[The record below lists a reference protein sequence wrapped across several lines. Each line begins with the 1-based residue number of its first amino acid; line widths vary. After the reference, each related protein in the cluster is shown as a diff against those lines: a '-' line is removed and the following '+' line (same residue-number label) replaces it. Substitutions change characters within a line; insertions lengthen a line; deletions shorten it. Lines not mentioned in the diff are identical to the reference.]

1 MKEKLFNDLGLD
13 NGEDLLKK
21 FNLSNL
27 IEIDKKD
34 DEEDYKKEEEKEKS
48 KKIKKI
54 NENI

>member
-27 IEIDKKD
+27 IEID
-34 DEEDYKKEEEKEKS
+34 EEDDKKEKEKS
-48 KKIKKI
+48 KKIKEI

>member
-48 KKIKKI
+48 KKNKKI